1 MRIKKPESRRTVRPF
16 GSAGFTLVELL
27 VVISIIMLL
36 ATMLM
41 PTVQVILRRF
51 YAGRSAIMIRR
62 LHDGALLYKE
72 KTRFLPGEK
81 KDTKVPGGG
90 ATGDVRLAMSSLSIT
105 GSQVLAACLF
115 NIEYDELGLDFSDPE
130 VAKDKIEASKV
141 FVTFKPEYLT
151 DHFGTKMNS
160 ISDGFPKDKAMA
172 ICYFLASNNPTYANK
187 VGQFRATDNLA
198 YLDNV
203 TGTPEEKQTALEQ
216 WVDEK
221 AQTVRHI
228 VNNGS
233 FLLIAP
239 GLNRKY
245 IEIEYSDPNN
255 SAQMLRKPDT
265 DDIANDYGRRS
276 E

>member
-1 MRIKKPESRRTVRPF
+1 M
-16 GSAGFTLVELL
+16 GFTLVELM
-27 VVISIIMLL
+27 VVISIILLL
-36 ATMLM
+36 AMLLM
-41 PTVQVILRRF
+41 PTIQMIIRQY
-51 YAGRSAIMIRR
+51 YAGRSTVMVKS
-62 LHDGALLYKE
+62 LHNGALLYQQETK
-72 KTRFLPGEK
+72 FLPGEK
-81 KDTKVPGGG
+81 KDPNVPGG
-90 ATGDVRLAMSSLSIT
+90 TGDPRLAMNNGSIT

-151 DHFGTKMNS
+151 DHFSTKMNS

-172 ICYFLASNNPTYANK
+172 ICYFLASNNPIYANTL
-187 VGQFRATDNLA
+187 GQFRATDNLA